1 MKLFFIHFPVIPPL
15 MINSEFLS
23 TLKANYFKRFFN
35 QPCTANFAGSSI
47 PSSVILI
54 TKEIVTTIKFHEQL
68 ISKLIVALNPNR
80 TYGHDGLSIRV
91 CQIGSDSICK
101 FLSIIF
107 RNFLK
112 ATYFQ
117 APWKK
122 AIVFS
127 VLKKRNKKTLN
138 NYWYVSF
145 LRICENF
152 LKKSFLNT
160 IFKNLVENNLLN
172 PNLLGFMGVKSCIHQ
187 LT

>member
-1 MKLFFIHFPVIPPL
+1 MKLFFIHLLNLLIIGVEVIIPFSKLFAMIGIFIPPL

-23 TLKANYFKRFFN
+23 TLKANYFNRFFN
-35 QPCTANFAGSSI
+35 QSCTANFAGSFI
-47 PSSVILI
+47 PSSVVLI

-80 TYGHDGLSIRV
+80 THGHDGLSIRV
-91 CQIGSDSICK
+91 CQIGSDSISK

-117 APWKK
+117 APWNK

-127 VLKKRNKKTLN
+127 VLKKRNKKSLN
-138 NYWYVSF
+138 NY
-145 LRICENF
+145 
-152 LKKSFLNT
+152 
-160 IFKNLVENNLLN
+160 
-172 PNLLGFMGVKSCIHQ
+172 
-187 LT
+187 